1 MNLLVGGACSVEDVI
16 TDLRDELRARPYEL
30 VSVVGGWH
38 HRIRAPLRRPIRASR
53 TTGASSGLDLSRAD
67 LAVLAAIT
75 YLQPLT
81 RRELAG
87 VFGVEVNHDPSHA
100 CAGPI

>member
-1 MNLLVGGACSVEDVI
+1 MRTLSRTYGTSCAPGPTNSCPWWEAGTTAS
-16 TDLRDELRARPYEL
+16 RP
-30 VSVVGGWH
+30 
-38 HRIRAPLRRPIRASR
+38 RFADAIRASGI
-53 TTGASSGLDLSRAD
+53 TGASSGLDLSQSD
-67 LAVLAAIT
+67 LAVLAAIA